1 MSYTLVTLVHVLAC
15 FFLVLVVLLQT
26 GKGSDVGAVFG
37 GSSQT
42 IFGSSGAG
50 NFLTKT
56 TTGIAVLFM
65 LTSLFLSYG
74 ASRQT
79 TESLFDAI
87 STESLSVQEEM
98 PAATP
103 DTEAGSAP
111 GDSGTPGQPEAA
123 TEPTGRC
130 PDQPG
135 TAGCPERSRPGI
147 GPRPA
152 VGPGLAS
159 ERASTK
165 VRR

>member
-56 TTGIAVLFM
+56 TTGIAILFM

-87 STESLSVQEEM
+87 STESLSVQEEV
-98 PAATP
+98 PAVTPGTEAEIEPRATP
-103 DTEAGSAP
+103 ARRANLK
-111 GDSGTPGQPEAA
+111 
-123 TEPTGRC
+123 R
-130 PDQPG
+130 
-135 TAGCPERSRPGI
+135 RPNHKPL
-147 GPRPA
+147 PRPA
-152 VGPGLAS
+152 
-159 ERASTK
+159 RN
-165 VRR
+165 RRLP

>member
-26 GKGSDVGAVFG
+26 GKGADVGAVFG

-87 STESLSVQEEM
+87 STESLSVQEEL
-98 PAATP
+98 PAAIPGTAA
-103 DTEAGSAP
+103 ESAP
-111 GDSGTPGQPEAA
+111 GDFGTAGQPEAA
-123 TEPTGRC
+123 TEPQAAAPTN
-130 PDQPG
+130 PEPPAALSEADQASDP
-135 TAGCPERSRPGI
+135 A
-147 GPRPA
+147 PR
-152 VGPGLAS
+152 
-159 ERASTK
+159 
-165 VRR
+165 

>member
-56 TTGIAVLFM
+56 TTGIAILFM

-87 STESLSVQEEM
+87 STESLSVQEEV
-98 PAATP
+98 PAVTP
-103 DTEAGSAP
+103 GTEAESSP
-111 GDSGTPGQPEAA
+111 GRLRHGG
-123 TEPTGRC
+123 PT
-130 PDQPG
+130 
-135 TAGCPERSRPGI
+135 
-147 GPRPA
+147 
-152 VGPGLAS
+152 
-159 ERASTK
+159 
-165 VRR
+165 

>member
-87 STESLSVQEEM
+87 STESLSVQEEL
-98 PAATP
+98 PPATP
-103 DTEAGSAP
+103 
-111 GDSGTPGQPEAA
+111 GTAGQPEAA
-123 TEPTGRC
+123 TEPQAAVPTN
-130 PDQPG
+130 PEPPAALSEADQASDP
-135 TAGCPERSRPGI
+135 A
-147 GPRPA
+147 PR
-152 VGPGLAS
+152 
-159 ERASTK
+159 
-165 VRR
+165 

>member
-87 STESLSVQEEM
+87 STESLGVQEEL
-98 PAATP
+98 PAVTP
-103 DTEAGSAP
+103 GTEAESTP
-111 GDSGTPGQPEAA
+111 GDSGTAGQPEAT
-123 TEPTGRC
+123 TEPQAAAPTS
-130 PDQPG
+130 
-135 TAGCPERSRPGI
+135 PEP
-147 GPRPA
+147 PA
-152 VGPGLAS
+152 ALSEAAQAS
-159 ERASTK
+159 DPAPQ
-165 VRR
+165 

>member
-87 STESLSVQEEM
+87 STESLSVQEEL
-98 PAATP
+98 PAAIP
-103 DTEAGSAP
+103 GTEAESAP
-111 GDSGTPGQPEAA
+111 GDSGTAGQPEAA
-123 TEPTGRC
+123 TEPQAAAPTN
-130 PDQPG
+130 PEPPAALSEADQASDP
-135 TAGCPERSRPGI
+135 A
-147 GPRPA
+147 PR
-152 VGPGLAS
+152 
-159 ERASTK
+159 
-165 VRR
+165 

>member
-56 TTGIAVLFM
+56 TTGIAILFM

-87 STESLSVQEEM
+87 STESLSVQEEV
-98 PAATP
+98 PAVTP
-103 DTEAGSAP
+103 GTEAESTP
-111 GDSGTPGQPEAA
+111 GDSGTAGQPEAT
-123 TEPTGRC
+123 TEPQAAAPTS
-130 PDQPG
+130 
-135 TAGCPERSRPGI
+135 PEP
-147 GPRPA
+147 PA
-152 VGPGLAS
+152 ALSEAAQAS
-159 ERASTK
+159 DPAPQ
-165 VRR
+165 

>member
-26 GKGSDVGAVFG
+26 GKGADVGAVFG

-87 STESLSVQEEM
+87 SPESLSVQEEL
-98 PAATP
+98 PATTP
-103 DTEAGSAP
+103 GTEAESTP
-111 GDSGTPGQPEAA
+111 GDPGTAGQPEAA
-123 TEPTGRC
+123 TEPQAAAPT
-130 PDQPG
+130 D
-135 TAGCPERSRPGI
+135 PEPPAALSEAAQASDPA
-147 GPRPA
+147 PR
-152 VGPGLAS
+152 
-159 ERASTK
+159 
-165 VRR
+165 

>member
-26 GKGSDVGAVFG
+26 GKGADVGAVFG

-87 STESLSVQEEM
+87 STESLGVQEELEEL

-103 DTEAGSAP
+103 GTEAESVP
-111 GDSGTPGQPEAA
+111 GDSGTAGQPEAA
-123 TEPTGRC
+123 TEPQAAAPTS
-130 PDQPG
+130 
-135 TAGCPERSRPGI
+135 PEP
-147 GPRPA
+147 PA
-152 VGPGLAS
+152 TLSEAAQAS
-159 ERASTK
+159 DPAPQ
-165 VRR
+165 

>member
-26 GKGSDVGAVFG
+26 GKGADVGAVFG

-87 STESLSVQEEM
+87 STESLSVQEECRQ
-98 PAATP
+98 PLQARRPSQSRATP
-103 DTEAGSAP
+103 ARRASP
-111 GDSGTPGQPEAA
+111 K
-123 TEPTGRC
+123 R
-130 PDQPG
+130 
-135 TAGCPERSRPGI
+135 RPNHKPL
-147 GPRPA
+147 PRPA
-152 VGPGLAS
+152 RNHRLP
-159 ERASTK
+159 
-165 VRR
+165 

>member
-87 STESLSVQEEM
+87 STESLSVQEEL
-98 PAATP
+98 PPATP
-103 DTEAGSAP
+103 GTEAESAP
-111 GDSGTPGQPEAA
+111 GDSGTAGQPEAT
-123 TEPTGRC
+123 TEPQAAAPTS
-130 PDQPG
+130 PQP
-135 TAGCPERSRPGI
+135 
-147 GPRPA
+147 PA
-152 VGPGLAS
+152 ALSEAAQAS
-159 ERASTK
+159 DPAPQ
-165 VRR
+165 

>member
-87 STESLSVQEEM
+87 STESLSVQEEL

-103 DTEAGSAP
+103 GTEAESAP
-111 GDSGTPGQPEAA
+111 GDSGTAGQPEAA
-123 TEPTGRC
+123 TEP
-130 PDQPG
+130 QA
-135 TAGCPERSRPGI
+135 TAPTSPEP
-147 GPRPA
+147 PA
-152 VGPGLAS
+152 ALSEAAQAS
-159 ERASTK
+159 DPAPQ
-165 VRR
+165 

>member
-87 STESLSVQEEM
+87 STESLGVQEELEEL

-103 DTEAGSAP
+103 GAEAGSAP
-111 GDSGTPGQPEAA
+111 GDSGTAGQPEAA
-123 TEPTGRC
+123 TEPQAAA
-130 PDQPG
+130 PASPEPPAALSEADQ
-135 TAGCPERSRPGI
+135 TSN
-147 GPRPA
+147 PA
-152 VGPGLAS
+152 PQ
-159 ERASTK
+159 
-165 VRR
+165 

>member
-1 MSYTLVTLVHVLAC
+1 MSYTLATLVHVLAC

-87 STESLSVQEEM
+87 STESLSVQEEL
-98 PAATP
+98 PAAIP
-103 DTEAGSAP
+103 GTEAGSAP
-111 GDSGTPGQPEAA
+111 GDSGTAGQPEAA
-123 TEPTGRC
+123 TEPQAAAPTS
-130 PDQPG
+130 
-135 TAGCPERSRPGI
+135 PEP
-147 GPRPA
+147 PA
-152 VGPGLAS
+152 ALSEAAQAS
-159 ERASTK
+159 DPAPQ
-165 VRR
+165 

>member
-26 GKGSDVGAVFG
+26 GKGADVGAVFG

-87 STESLSVQEEM
+87 STESLSVQEEL

-103 DTEAGSAP
+103 GTEAESAP
-111 GDSGTPGQPEAA
+111 GDSGAAGQPEATTGPQA
-123 TEPTGRC
+123 AAPTSPEP
-130 PDQPG
+130 
-135 TAGCPERSRPGI
+135 
-147 GPRPA
+147 PA
-152 VGPGLAS
+152 ALSEAAQAS
-159 ERASTK
+159 DPAPQ
-165 VRR
+165 